1 MEEEMTD
8 PSRYDLD
15 VGEDI
20 EHVRSTSSSVEMFE
34 WFQRFWGIAVLAHI
48 IGNPRVG
55 QVVPDLSALGVFTLT
70 TGIVAIIA
78 VLQPY
83 DRRILIVLSA
93 LVPVMVFFEAPVLSN
108 HWMLMGMIS
117 LALLAAVLSSDSW
130 NWFSTTARGMHL
142 VFYGFAAFAKLN
154 SGFFDPSVS
163 CSVVFANQSLSAA
176 GLPVV
181 DSGSFV
187 AASLPYL
194 TAGIELVIPVL
205 LLRRNTRMLGVVVAL
220 GFHGLLSFDL
230 DQHIYDFTGALIPL
244 FLLWLPDSI
253 TARLGRPIPRRL
265 QLMLGATLAVF
276 LAGSI
281 APPGQFNYVLLTDAF
296 FVLWIPAMIA
306 LVAWVGSMWRQ
317 GTDRIFRPTSP
328 LAWALVAL
336 VFFNG
341 LTPYL
346 ELKTANAWNMYSN
359 LAVVDGES
367 NHWVVRTGVPLSAG
381 HRDPVEILATDD
393 SGLAS
398 YIGSGYVLPRRNFLD
413 YLADHPGVEVEYR
426 QNGLVRNA
434 IGAEIG
440 VEQPILLEKFAP
452 LRAVDAQDPV
462 RCKQVWRPA
471 R

>member
-1 MEEEMTD
+1 MTD
-8 PSRYDLD
+8 ASRFDI
-15 VGEDI
+15 VVSEDI
-20 EHVRSTSSSVEMFE
+20 AHVRSTSSSVEMFE

-55 QVVPDLSALGVFTLT
+55 QVIPDPSALGIATLA
-70 TGIVAIIA
+70 TGLVAIIA
-78 VLQPY
+78 ILQPY
-83 DRRILIVLSA
+83 DRRILLALAA
-93 LVPVMVFFEAPVLSN
+93 LVPVTLFFEAPVLSN

-130 NWFSTTARGMHL
+130 NWFSSTARGMHL

-163 CSVVFANQSLSAA
+163 CAVVFTNQSLSAA

-181 DSGSFV
+181 QADSIV
-187 AASLPYL
+187 AAALPYL
-194 TAGIELVIPVL
+194 TAGIELAIPLL
-205 LLRRNTRMLGVVVAL
+205 LLRRSTRILGVVVAL
-220 GFHGLLSFDL
+220 GFHAVLSFDL

-253 TARLGRPIPRRL
+253 TARLGRPLPRRL
-265 QLMLGATLAVF
+265 KAMLGGTLAVF
-276 LAGSI
+276 LGASI
-281 APPGQFNYVLLTDAF
+281 APPGRVNYILLTDGF
-296 FVLWIPAMIA
+296 FILWIPAMVS
-306 LVAWVGSMWRQ
+306 LVVWVASRWRQ
-317 GTDRIFRPTSP
+317 GTDRTFRPKSP

-346 ELKTANAWNMYSN
+346 EVKTANAWNMYSN
-359 LAVVDGES
+359 LAVIDGDS
-367 NHWVVRTGVPLSAG
+367 NHLIFRRGLPLSGG

-393 SGLAS
+393 PGLSS
-398 YIGSGYVLPRRNFLD
+398 YIDSGYLLPRRNFFD
-413 YLADHPGVEVEYR
+413 YLADHPDVEVDYR
-426 QNGLVRNA
+426 QGDQIRSA
-434 IGAEIG
+434 TGADIG
-440 VEQPILLEKFAP
+440 VRQPLLLEKFAF
-452 LRAVDAQDPV
+452 LRAIDSEDPV